1 MEYYLHDIPSQDFL
15 PIFVISA
22 WVILFGMMYAGFF
35 TLVKLRL
42 VKKYFMVLAY
52 LSWGALVACI
62 YYLGELLRVEPYT
75 QKVLIGAMVGYLIFP
90 HIVYFLL
97 EKVHNRFEHS
107 EVTS

>member
-1 MEYYLHDIPSQDFL
+1 MEYYMHDIPNHDFL
-15 PIFVISA
+15 PIFLISA
-22 WVILFGMMYAGFF
+22 AVIFLGMMYAGFF

-42 VKKYFMVLAY
+42 VKRYVMLFAY
-52 LSWGALVACI
+52 LSWVGLVVSM

-75 QKVLIGAMVGYLIFP
+75 QKVLIGAMVGYLLFP

-97 EKVHNRFEHS
+97 ERVHSRFEHQ